1 MYILITLEVKNE
13 NIPKLFSQYIL
24 KRSEWEPIKKYL
36 KNDIELIIDNEELSN
51 EKIFVNKNT
60 LKITEDFNEKH
71 IEAFKILYR
80 NSFFNFDLLE
90 FFKNYIN
97 KPAESPLLFDMD
109 ENDSDIGYY
118 LKTKKNTPEFSSLDD
133 EKIKKFII
141 ETKKTVNL
149 FKNNKNE

>member
-36 KNDIELIIDNEELSN
+36 KNDIELIIDNEKLSN

-80 NSFFNFDLLE
+80 NSFFNFDLLD

>member
-80 NSFFNFDLLE
+80 NSFFNFDLLD